1 MAQAFPQP
9 AQNTDNLSGILW
21 MLFSMATF
29 AAGDVGIKLLA
40 GVMPPGQIMGSL
52 GLLGTALFA
61 AWTKARGLTVLPP
74 ALLHPAVAMRY
85 ISEIVAGCGMVLA
98 LTLTPLSLVTAILQ
112 AAPLVVAMGAALV
125 FGERVGW
132 RRWSAIA
139 VGFCGVLLIVRPGS
153 EGFNS
158 FSLLALV
165 AVLFV
170 VLRDISTRR
179 LNAQIPSIFVSL
191 LTSVAVT
198 VLAAV
203 MAPTMEWRP
212 LSGHALALLGTAA
225 VCVIF
230 GYIFSV
236 KAMRVGEIAF
246 VAPFRYT
253 IMIWAI
259 LLGIFVFNDYPSQ
272 WTLIG
277 AAIIV
282 GTGVY
287 SFYRERKRR
296 ILAAK
301 VAPRN
306 P

>member
-132 RRWSAIA
+132 RRWSAILIGLA
-139 VGFCGVLLIVRPGS
+139 GVLIILRPGLA
-153 EGFNS
+153 GFDPNAIWAVIAMLGLAS
-158 FSLLALV
+158 RDLATRACPKSLSSLQLSTFGISALIPTGAILLVFTGAPV
-165 AVLFV
+165 A
-170 VLRDISTRR
+170 
-179 LNAQIPSIFVSL
+179 
-191 LTSVAVT
+191 
-198 VLAAV
+198 
-203 MAPTMEWRP
+203 APLQAW
-212 LSGHALALLGTAA
+212 AILLGTILATL
-225 VCVIF
+225 V
-230 GYIFSV
+230 GYYAITA
-236 KAMRVGEIAF
+236 AMRVGE
-246 VAPFRYT
+246 VAAVTPFRYSRL
-253 IMIWAI
+253 IFGLI
-259 LLGIFVFNDYPSQ
+259 LGIAIFAERPDAATY
-272 WTLIG
+272 LG
-277 AAIIV
+277 AALIL
-282 GTGVY
+282 GTGLY
-287 SFYRERKRR
+287 SAWREHRARAT
-296 ILAAK
+296 L
-301 VAPRN
+301 PRC
-306 P
+306 